1 MLSDIIVR
9 NTGFI
14 IHRFCSDVRTIALV
28 FLPTIN
34 IAQIMLLKIFI
45 HEITTIHVL
54 LVHVLMICNHNLI
67 AGNHEA
73 NKEKH
78 KITKLR
84 VYVANICIIIL

>member
-34 IAQIMLLKIFI
+34 IAQIMLLKSFI
-45 HEITTIHVL
+45 HEITT
-54 LVHVLMICNHNLI
+54 CTF
-67 AGNHEA
+67 
-73 NKEKH
+73 
-78 KITKLR
+78 ITCFDDMLPQFDCR
-84 VYVANICIIIL
+84 